1 MEISKAGWGLGS
13 GEQVLGSWS
22 VLDILQVPELV
33 HWPGSRG
40 LGSIIT
46 DGHFD
51 CIHAFLD
58 VAVMVVTLHLFRFP
72 FLASFLYEGNVDKK
86 TGEVTFDPQYKATK
100 GHYRLSLVLC
110 CCSARWTWSPR
121 TSLSGLRTDK
131 EACHSLLC
139 PAFLQGFVYRLRGPP
154 LGGPCKDVNYVSICR
169 ETLVK
174 ENTQLRCDA
183 NPRFSLLPT

>member
-22 VLDILQVPELV
+22 VLDILQVLELV

-51 CIHAFLD
+51 CIHAFFD

-100 GHYRLSLVLC
+100 RTLYIESGVVLLLREMDME
-110 CCSARWTWSPR
+110 SENIIEWTENGQGGIR
-121 TSLSGLRTDK
+121 FTSLP
-131 EACHSLLC
+131 CLL
-139 PAFLQGFVYRLRGPP
+139 ARIRLQN
-154 LGGPCKDVNYVSICR
+154 LGGPFWEVPAR
-169 ETLVK
+169 T
-174 ENTQLRCDA
+174 
-183 NPRFSLLPT
+183 